1 MDCGRNVPQTVTL
14 LVNAFRA
21 PFGAVIVVNR
31 VGARDV
37 GHGNVY
43 LIVRADIPAVST
55 ANLSGAI
62 AAGDATGGKGAGGKG
77 YDGEDMDHFDW
88 SR

>member
-14 LVNAFRA
+14 PVNAFRA

-37 GHGNVY
+37 GHGNVI
-43 LIVRADIPAVST
+43 LMVRADIPAVST

-62 AAGDATGGKGAGGKG
+62 AAGDATGGKG
-77 YDGEDMDHFDW
+77 YDGEDMDHFD
-88 SR
+88 